1 MLNYDS
7 LRDIYKDTDSLQS
20 DYLVTAE
27 WNMNK
32 YIQIKQY
39 GIYRGTWWLADF
51 QYSASSSNIIS
62 GKNYLVYSD
71 DTIKES
77 PEQEYLSQLS
87 SVFQPNRPDPGII
100 LLQKFGNMVFVDN
113 ASKLKASRINPER
126 PRYYP
131 YSYNRPYDYFNSAK
145 LLDYNPQEN
154 VDPVEDFNIYQKE
167 KYGVSD
173 PRSGGINNANPFVV
187 YNREF
192 PCNKIRIKVQNH
204 LSVPDRF
211 AIDIL
216 VDGTWKAAY
225 ANSRSSSAD
234 FSTGILDIYYDNGE
248 WSTDI
253 KRIDDISKLNDT
265 NSSEFAIIKGI
276 RLTVQRMSLVES
288 ITPDSGEKIYSS
300 AALELIEMSP
310 RLEVDMSSYV
320 ESFSVNSSIGDQSSF
335 GLPVGSIVT
344 STGNISLYNEDKQF
358 LFASTL
364 TNLKMLNQDVQ
375 FSIYQKVYVEEEQKT
390 FNIPVKILYSNS
402 WDVAEDFSVSVNL
415 EDGFKF
421 LRETKAVDLL
431 FSSGIPF
438 SVGILILLD
447 NAGISGFEFKKSS
460 NLPPFDKEDT
470 IIRNFFSSKEQS
482 ILEVLQEIT
491 VATQCSMFYDAVGKL
506 NVLTKERLTE
516 NASIKESISA
526 SPNGRTDF
534 WMVSDE
540 NFTPDD
546 VESIYLTGYKSNVI
560 SFDEKKINPITSG
573 EIAYKQFGIQKS
585 PLSTT
590 IQKENADIYE
600 ELRLEQFPMNALA
613 FSNYDYATTILW
625 QPTSDSDS
633 VLAAANLV
641 RDITDKRL
649 QEIFSDEY
657 PGVDEEDA
665 IRNMYRSMS
674 NDVTFATQEDKK
686 EARESLIIHLDQN
699 EGFVFGQNY
708 EGKVLIDKEYIQY
721 KGILYY
727 VASSTNSSVRGP
739 QIIFNK
745 EQFDQLIALLGKGD
759 SLSFRGLIVSPVLSI
774 ERKENE
780 KYIYKVIN
788 DGRGRM
794 ASTVAKHFA
803 FAENSSG
810 IDPEK
815 RFKLTLGEDFNFAQK
830 KTPGRLNTTT
840 QFNFMDDKKYKSYK
854 HALGTLPPES
864 FNTYLG
870 FLKIA
875 GPLSPKSDAQV
886 LNSLLSASLND
897 AAKED
902 IYQKLNQINK
912 QVDSSVPGDF
922 DDFIFM
928 EGERN
933 IYGQKITLPFVPN
946 SITTRMRLYSPRQK
960 HENFGNIMTT
970 NSSIAGIGFGL
981 NQYNE
986 GYYLEVETAGSG
998 KNFVEKE
1005 AYTNNLRFYK
1015 VFLNKQ
1021 GKPVYEPKVLLKE
1034 GVAAYTTF
1042 DVAVE
1047 VRPNEEIPLDP
1058 VFELDIDIE
1067 VYYNAT
1073 KYIIKYGD
1081 TVIGEYIETEKEDI
1095 NTMSKNIC
1103 MFVRNDSQAVFE
1115 YIGAAARPQGEVNK
1129 KYFASDRAFNNQLGK
1144 GIIPVNKNF
1153 LFKNDKI
1160 QFYFNDFARL
1170 VRQVKEYDIRFQAP
1184 AYVSALIDIS
1194 EVNPKYLIK
1203 SYDSTAFGAKLTVV
1217 NTSFGAVTLGSQ
1229 SNLPLYIVGLALQE
1243 INSGNVSMDQV
1254 DELIDDDKLR
1264 ATKRKRNIAIYGSQS
1279 FTLQS
1284 NFIQSIYQA
1293 RDLMRWISKNC
1304 SRQRMKISM
1313 EIYPNPLLELGDKIR
1328 LFDKSRGYYIGNE
1341 NYGDKTF
1348 VISSISHNITN
1359 AGPTMNIT
1367 AMEVGEE

>member
-7 LRDIYKDTDSLQS
+7 LRDIYKDIDSLQS
-20 DYLVTAE
+20 DYLITAE

-32 YIQIKQY
+32 YIQIDQY
-39 GIYRGTWWLADF
+39 GIYRGAALKTEMIYA
-51 QYSASSSNIIS
+51 ASSSLIVD
-62 GKNYLVYSD
+62 GQNYLIYSD
-71 DTIKES
+71 ETIKAS
-77 PEQEYLSQLS
+77 PEQEYFSQLS

-100 LLQKFGNMVFVDN
+100 LLQKFGNMVFVDD
-113 ASKLKASRINPER
+113 ALKLKASRLNPKK

-145 LLDYNPQEN
+145 ILDYDPQESA
-154 VDPVEDFNIYQKE
+154 DPVDDFNIYQKE

-187 YNREF
+187 YNRKF

-204 LSVPDRF
+204 LSVPDKF
-211 AIDIL
+211 SIDVL
-216 VDGTWKAAY
+216 VDGRWETAY
-225 ANSRSSSAD
+225 TFAESSSAD
-234 FSTGILDIYYDNGE
+234 FATGILDIYYDQGD
-248 WSTDI
+248 WSTEI
-253 KRIDDISKLNDT
+253 KRIDDIAKLNDT
-265 NSSEFAIIKGI
+265 NSSEFMIIKGI
-276 RLTVQRMSLVES
+276 RMNVQRMSLVES
-288 ITPDSGEKIYSS
+288 SVAGAEQKTYSS

-310 RLEVDMSSYV
+310 RLEVDMSTYT

-335 GLPVGSIVT
+335 GLPVGSIVS
-344 STGNISLYNEDKQF
+344 STGNITLYNEDKQF

-364 TNLKMLNQDVQ
+364 TNLKMLNQDVK
-375 FSIYQKVYVEEEQKT
+375 FSIYQKVYVEEEGET
-390 FNIPVKILYSNS
+390 FNVPIKILYSNS
-402 WDVAEDFSVSVNL
+402 WDVAEDFSVSVSL

-447 NAGISGFEFKKSS
+447 NAGITGFEFKKSS
-460 NLPPFDKEDT
+460 NLPAFDKEDT
-470 IIRNFFSSKEQS
+470 VIKNFFCSKEQT
-482 ILEVLQEIT
+482 ILEILQEIT
-491 VATQCSMFYDAVGKL
+491 IATQCSMFYDAVGKL

-516 NASIKESISA
+516 NSSIKQSESA

-534 WMVSDE
+534 WLVSDE
-540 NFTPDD
+540 SFTNEDE
-546 VESIYLTGYKSNVI
+546 ESFYLTGYKANVI
-560 SFDEKKINPITSG
+560 TFDEKKINPITSG
-573 EIAYKQFGIQKS
+573 DISYRQFGIAKS

-613 FSNYDYATTILW
+613 FSNYDYSTTILW

-633 VLAAANLV
+633 VLAAANLI
-641 RDITDKRL
+641 RDVTNKRL
-649 QEIFSDEY
+649 QNIFTDEY
-657 PGVDEEDA
+657 SGVDEEDA
-665 IRNMYRSMS
+665 IRNMYRSIS
-674 NDVTFATQEDKK
+674 NDVTFTTDEDKK

-721 KGILYY
+721 RGILYY
-727 VASSTNSSVRGP
+727 VASSSNSSVRGP

-745 EQFDQLIALLGKGD
+745 EQFDQLISLLGKGD
-759 SLSFRGLIVSPVLSI
+759 SLSFRGLIVSPTLKI
-774 ERKENE
+774 DRKENE
-780 KYIYKVIN
+780 KYIYKVIG
-788 DGRGRM
+788 DGRGRF
-794 ASTVAKHFA
+794 SSGIETHFA
-803 FAENSSG
+803 FAENSNG
-810 IDPEK
+810 IDPDK
-815 RFKLTLGEDFNFAQK
+815 RFKLTLGEDFNFAEK
-830 KTPGRLNTTT
+830 KTPGRLTSTT
-840 QFNFMDDKKYKSYK
+840 QFNFMDAKKYKSYK

-864 FNTYLG
+864 FSTYLG

-875 GPLSPKSDAQV
+875 GPLSPASDSKV

-902 IYQKLNQINK
+902 IYQRLNQINK

-1005 AYTNNLRFYK
+1005 AYTSNLRFYK
-1015 VFLNKQ
+1015 VFLNKK

-1047 VRPNEEIPLDP
+1047 VKPNEQIPLDP

-1129 KYFASDRAFNNQLGK
+1129 KYFSSDRAFNNQLDR

-1170 VRQVKEYDIRFQAP
+1170 VRQVKEYDIRFQVP
-1184 AYVSALIDIS
+1184 AYASALMDIS

-1203 SYDSTAFGAKLTVV
+1203 YYDSTAFGAKLTVV

-1254 DELIDDDKLR
+1254 NELIDDDKLR

-1279 FTLQS
+1279 FNLQS
-1284 NFIQSIYQA
+1284 NYIQSVYQA
-1293 RDLMRWISKNC
+1293 RELMRWISKNC

-1313 EIYPNPLLELGDKIR
+1313 EIYPNPLLELGDKVR

-1341 NYGDKTF
+1341 DYGDKTF